1 MYDFLEFIDSPD
13 IREYNHDTEFTAAQL
28 AVLVSRSQ
36 KKTIEEKIEALEYLV
51 AYYPAETFSGIV
63 PEYDEGEQETG
74 NSIKE
79 MVVRTIEEWKKILAD
94 RFMDH
99 GYIYAAILNEK
110 DHIQYDLLDY
120 HFFSNYEKAYEE
132 LISQKQY
139 YLVDEDLRNVE
150 LCGEILRIKLDHHSE
165 NFRTDCDR
173 YWFDNELKMIQISG
187 ESRVIGD
194 DMEGTGSIITDYI
207 FYMPLPFR
215 EGDIVKVES
224 PFHETFYGVFPKDWE
239 KPERSSFLRMQVSL
253 DQYDAKD
260 KSFWYTDDTEIL
272 ELSLCTEGLPEKEKV
287 LKTISDVRKGKLDFF
302 NLLYRY
308 NDIENL

>member
-1 MYDFLEFIDSPD
+1 MHNFLEFIDSPD
-13 IREYNHDTEFTAAQL
+13 IREYNHDTEFTPAQL

-51 AYYPAETFSGIV
+51 AYYPAKTFSGIV
-63 PEYDEGEQETG
+63 LEYDEGEQETG

-99 GYIYAAILNEK
+99 AYIYAAILNEK

-132 LISQKQY
+132 LMSQKQY
-139 YLVDEDLRNVE
+139 YLMDEDLRNVE

-187 ESRVIGD
+187 ASRVIGD

-207 FYMPLPFR
+207 FYLPLPFR

-239 KPERSSFLRMQVSL
+239 KPERSSLLRMQVSL
-253 DQYDAKD
+253 EQYDAKD

-302 NLLYRY
+302 NLLHRY